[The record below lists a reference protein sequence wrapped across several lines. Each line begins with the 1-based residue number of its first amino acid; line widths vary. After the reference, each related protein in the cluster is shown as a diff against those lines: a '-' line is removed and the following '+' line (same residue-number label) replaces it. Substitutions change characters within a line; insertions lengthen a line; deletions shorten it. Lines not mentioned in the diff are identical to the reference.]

1 LLLDDA
7 MLVFSRCH
15 FAVGKRMR
23 SATTWMGI
31 AGGAIMV
38 LLIGRDFRGAV
49 ITGILVVTF
58 ISWIP
63 GHSVRGRLAF
73 DGCCC
78 FGPLVCSV
86 WVSVASC

>member
-1 LLLDDA
+1 
-7 MLVFSRCH
+7 
-15 FAVGKRMR
+15 MR
-23 SATTWMGI
+23 SYTTWLGI

-63 GHSVRGRLAF
+63 GHNVREQRTSAPCLSVYVLM
-73 DGCCC
+73 D
-78 FGPLVCSV
+78 LVACLPACLRV
-86 WVSVASC
+86 C